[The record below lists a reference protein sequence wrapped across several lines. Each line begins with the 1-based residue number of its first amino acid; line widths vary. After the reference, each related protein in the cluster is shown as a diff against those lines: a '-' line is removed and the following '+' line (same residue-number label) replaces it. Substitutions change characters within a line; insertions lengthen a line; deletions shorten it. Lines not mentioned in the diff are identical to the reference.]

1 MGLIAVPVDILMKKG
16 PLDQSEWAVIRRHPE
31 VGYRIARATS
41 SETSSVA
48 DEILSHHE
56 RWDGGGYPNGL
67 KGEKIPFL
75 SRILSI
81 LDAFD
86 VMTHDRPYRKARTV
100 QEALEEIRSC
110 SGSQFDP
117 SLVELFLSMNRL
129 GD

>member
-1 MGLIAVPVDILMKKG
+1 
-16 PLDQSEWAVIRRHPE
+16 EWAVITRHPE

-56 RWDGGGYPNGL
+56 KWDGGGYPNGL